1 VEEGFYAFRN
11 FMDLRSWYP
20 IGRNVVGYLPLRMR
34 RARDDVWRAV
44 CVRTQG
50 GTLYP
55 GLMLT
60 AALAYHIL
68 HALHFTVSIRLVC
81 VFLAPVFA
89 GITAMCVF
97 ALGREV
103 TLGPRGDERF
113 STPAAT
119 AALYRKANAV
129 GLISAAFAAIV
140 PGYISRSVAGSYDNE
155 GVAIFALII
164 TFYLWSLALNT
175 GSVVA
180 ATATALA
187 YFYMVGAWGGYV
199 FIINILPIHAL
210 VLLVSGR
217 YSVRLYTAFSVFYV
231 VGTLLSM
238 QVSRRGTCTVAE
250 GLEAQGACARLPRDW
265 RRRGHVHGCR
275 GIGGAGGMCTVAEG
289 LEAWLHVI
297 ALPCPCELQV
307 LHSARRSRSW
317 VSSQCTRP
325 STW

>member
-1 VEEGFYAFRN
+1 
-11 FMDLRSWYP
+11 M
-20 IGRNVVGYLPLRMR
+20 
-34 RARDDVWRAV
+34 
-44 CVRTQG
+44 QG

-60 AALAYHIL
+60 AAAAYHML
-68 HALHFTVSIRLVC
+68 HALHLTVSIRLVC

-103 TLGPRGDERF
+103 TLGPRGDERYA
-113 STPAAT
+113 TPAAT

-129 GLISAAFAAIV
+129 GLVSAAFAAIV

-164 TFYLWSLALNT
+164 TFYLWTLALNT

-180 ATATALA
+180 ATVAALS

-210 VLLVSGR
+210 VLLVGGR
-217 YSVRLYTAFSVFYV
+217 YSIRLYTAFSVFYV

-238 QVSRRGTCTVAE
+238 QVGHVRVVVVGGGGVGGCRASGRGV
-250 GLEAQGACARLPRDW
+250 W
-265 RRRGHVHGCR
+265 RRRCAPPAARVVSDGVASQPPAVCR
-275 GIGGAGGMCTVAEG
+275 PTRRCADPVRRVPAR
-289 LEAWLHVI
+289 
-297 ALPCPCELQV
+297 V
-307 LHSARRSRSW
+307 L
-317 VSSQCTRP
+317 V
-325 STW
+325 